1 MQLVDSNLDSV
12 MNNLQ
17 KHLRNMEKNNKKHA
31 AELDSFNT
39 DSRSYNECEN
49 HFTYDILKDMFL
61 SEKDENTHNESELEM
76 KGFLFEGSKITVLAA
91 MVLILSYFVRFSLS
105 SVDVA

>member
-1 MQLVDSNLDSV
+1 
-12 MNNLQ
+12 
-17 KHLRNMEKNNKKHA
+17 
-31 AELDSFNT
+31 
-39 DSRSYNECEN
+39 
-49 HFTYDILKDMFL
+49 
-61 SEKDENTHNESELEM
+61 M

>member
-1 MQLVDSNLDSV
+1 
-12 MNNLQ
+12 
-17 KHLRNMEKNNKKHA
+17 
-31 AELDSFNT
+31 
-39 DSRSYNECEN
+39 
-49 HFTYDILKDMFL
+49 MFL